1 MYRGYIAVKDKK
13 AIEPFKDVDNL
24 RTLDE
29 VKDLEGYAGVL
40 ADDSIL
46 IDVDDADQAEILMDI
61 VEDKQLLCRVYETT
75 RGMHFVFKNNGVI
88 KNRTGAKLAI
98 GIDAD
103 IKIGTRNS
111 YQVLKNNGEKREI
124 IYDIFEDET
133 IQELPK
139 YLLPVDSNVDFLN
152 LEEGDGRNQELFN
165 YILTLQTNEF
175 TDEEARETLQLIN
188 DYVLPEPL
196 DQSELEIIY
205 RDDAF
210 ANSDELFYGGQN
222 GNKFLAEKFANY
234 LMNKHHIK
242 RINGELHIYE
252 NGLYINN
259 KRTIEKAMT
268 NHVDELH
275 SSTRREVMQYL
286 EIKCDVESLAAD
298 ARYISFRNGV
308 LDILTDE
315 IHPHDPKF
323 VITNRIPW
331 DYNPN
336 AYDEITD
343 NTLNNIACQDE
354 GIRLLLEEVVGY
366 TFYRRNELGKV
377 FILTGR
383 QSNGKS
389 TYLTMIRH
397 LLSKENVSALDLSEL
412 NQTFLT
418 AEIAG
423 KLANIGDDIDNDRI
437 QSTHIFKKLAT
448 GDTLTVQ
455 RKHEQPFDFD
465 NYAKLM
471 FSANHTP
478 RIGGGKDAEAV
489 ARRLIIIPFN
499 ATFSSKD
506 ADYDPN
512 IIDKLTSQNATEYFI
527 KIAVEGLKRV
537 VQTNSFT
544 NSKTV
549 QEETEKYERFA
560 DPVKGFIADFEEEL
574 NSILNVKG
582 KAETDKVYSAFK
594 KYHRDTYGESS
605 EPLVFAEFCKQLR
618 DKTQYKTK
626 SQRIT
631 VDGIQQRVNFV
642 VHK

>member
-1 MYRGYIAVKDKK
+1 MYRGYIAVKNKK

-46 IDVDDADQAEILMDI
+46 IDVDDADQAELLMDI

-75 RGMHFVFKNNGVI
+75 RGMHFVFKNNGVA
-88 KNRTGAKLAI
+88 KNATDARIAI
-98 GIDAD
+98 GINAD
-103 IKIGTRNS
+103 IKCGHRNS

-124 IYDIFEDET
+124 IYDIFEDES

-139 YLLPVDSNVDFLN
+139 WLFPVDSNVDFLN
-152 LEEGDGRNQELFN
+152 LGEGDGRNQTLFS
-165 YILTLQTNEF
+165 YILTLQKNEF
-175 TDEEARETLQLIN
+175 TDDEARETLQVIN
-188 DYVLPEPL
+188 DYVLSEPL
-196 DQSELEIIY
+196 DQSELETIY
-205 RDDAF
+205 REDAF
-210 ANSDELFYGGQN
+210 SDEVFYGGQN

-286 EIKCDVESLAAD
+286 EIKCDAESKAAD
-298 ARYISFRNGV
+298 ANYISFRNGV
-308 LDILTDE
+308 LDIFTDE
-315 IHPHDPKF
+315 LHPHDPKF

-437 QSTHIFKKLAT
+437 QNTHIFKKLAT

-478 RIGGGKDAEAV
+478 QIGGGKDAEAV
-489 ARRLIIIPFN
+489 ARRLILIPFN

-642 VHK
+642 IHK